1 MTKGS
6 QEKKEEKG
14 KKAVIIVVELEDF
27 QRVRELLEKEGIDYW
42 WFPGLFG

>member
-1 MTKGS
+1 MTKSS

-14 KKAVIIVVELEDF
+14 RKAVMIVVEYEDF
-27 QRVRELLEKEGIDYW
+27 QRVRELLEKEGINYW